1 MTHQHPNDETRLK
14 ITAPPFLGKW
24 TGGNA
29 DTAPQADSTGKGRG
43 GVRGRESQIQ
53 ALDCTAPILPLR
65 PGLPE
70 SRTHDYVRHG
80 TTTLWAALEVATG
93 N

>member
-1 MTHQHPNDETRLK
+1 MG
-14 ITAPPFLGKW
+14 A
-24 TGGNA
+24 TGA
-29 DTAPQADSTGKGRG
+29 ISKSATIVDVSYRIQAQADSTGKGRG

-70 SRTHDYVRHG
+70 SRTPDYVRHG

>member
-1 MTHQHPNDETRLK
+1 VEAGARERALRLG
-14 ITAPPFLGKW
+14 LEG
-24 TGGNA
+24 
-29 DTAPQADSTGKGRG
+29 PQGTPVRDAATTTADSTGKGRG

-53 ALDCTAPILPLR
+53 ALDCTAPILRLR